1 LRACT
6 ASSPGSTK
14 NRPLPWSAEEDAW
27 GAARGDSSS
36 SLPRNLT
43 LLAGAADNTEDD
55 GRGRACGTF
64 FLQNLPPRVTSHPAT
79 ETRKAEAREGD
90 RRQKAG
96 RIVYQKGSE
105 TQMIR
110 GLTTTCHQ

>member
-64 FLQNLPPRVTSHPAT
+64 FLQNLPLESRAILRRRRGR
-79 ETRKAEAREGD
+79 RKPEKGIEG
-90 RRQKAG
+90 RRQG
-96 RIVYQKGSE
+96 GSF
-105 TQMIR
+105 IR
-110 GLTTTCHQ
+110 RVRRRK